1 VRARVNVGI
10 VAAKVAEWSKN
21 TQLLPTVLQLLKDK
35 SEAVV
40 LWGEKAAGS
49 MLPAALNGPKR
60 APLLDGIVQAA
71 LQHTTGEVGG
81 YVCEWA
87 YRDLNPGLQ
96 NSHPAGAALSDLV
109 DYNLKLQ
116 QGRLN
121 LYRTGV
127 PPAPYNDTF
136 ASQFLL
142 DPTYWTQL
150 TEAQKLAAIQAAW
163 NFISLG
169 CEQTRLAIEAKQST
183 NTISELMIAVSTE
196 AKALEDLANRRLK
209 DLALTGAMH
218 DIGVL
223 GPGSKLTD
231 IQLALTQGFQSLQAA
246 FKDLQPAPEVEPRA
260 AAGAG
265 Q

>member
-1 VRARVNVGI
+1 
-10 VAAKVAEWSKN
+10 
-21 TQLLPTVLQLLKDK
+21 
-35 SEAVV
+35 
-40 LWGEKAAGS
+40 
-49 MLPAALNGPKR
+49 
-60 APLLDGIVQAA
+60 
-71 LQHTTGEVGG
+71 
-81 YVCEWA
+81 
-87 YRDLNPGLQ
+87 
-96 NSHPAGAALSDLV
+96 LV

-121 LYRTGV
+121 LYQTGV